1 MAHDVFISYSNVDK
15 AVADAAC
22 ATLERAGIRCWI
34 APRDIATGAD
44 WGAAIVNAIDNARV
58 TILIFSSK
66 ANTSPQIRREVERSI
81 SVGATVMPVRIEDVK
96 PTESLAYFMGT
107 VHWLDAMTPP
117 LEAHLEKLVATIKAL
132 LAVAK
137 PVTAASSGAASGGS
151 MHAGLF
157 EAPPVSGREP
167 VRIRRM
173 FSETMNFSFQR
184 NWLQAI
190 GFYLVYLVVGLLF
203 FATLGAIMGKVLGL
217 RGYSGDEIFEISNL
231 GGQFATIP
239 YQLIIGVLLIW
250 KRKKE
255 PLNFILVI
263 ASVLL
268 STLMGSIG
276 GLIPLAILSMRHV
289 EKA

>member
-15 AVADAAC
+15 AVADATC

-44 WGAAIVNAIDNARV
+44 WGGAIVNAIDNTRV
-58 TILIFSSK
+58 TILIFSAK

-81 SVGATVMPVRIEDVK
+81 SVGATVMPIRIEDVK

-132 LAVAK
+132 LAVEQ

-167 VRIRRM
+167 VKIGRM

-190 GFYLVYLVVGLLF
+190 GFYLVYLVVGLLI
-203 FATLGAIMGKVLGL
+203 FATLGAILGKILGL

-239 YQLIIGVLLIW
+239 YQLLIGVLLIR

-268 STLMGSIG
+268 STLLGSIG
-276 GLIPLAILSMRHV
+276 GLVPLAILSMRQV